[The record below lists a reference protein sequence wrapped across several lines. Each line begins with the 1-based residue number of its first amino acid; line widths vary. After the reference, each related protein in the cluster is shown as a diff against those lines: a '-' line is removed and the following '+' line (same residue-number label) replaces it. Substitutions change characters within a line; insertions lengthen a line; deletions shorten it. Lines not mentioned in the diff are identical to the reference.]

1 MSPLFLD
8 VMARE
13 HIADLHA
20 EARASRL
27 ASRRGTRRVRR
38 AVRRAR
44 AVHPAGGEV
53 R

>member
-1 MSPLFLD
+1 MSPLFMD

-27 ASRRGTRRVRR
+27 ASRRGARRVRR
-38 AVRRAR
+38 VVRRVRAAR
-44 AVHPAGGEV
+44 PAGGEV